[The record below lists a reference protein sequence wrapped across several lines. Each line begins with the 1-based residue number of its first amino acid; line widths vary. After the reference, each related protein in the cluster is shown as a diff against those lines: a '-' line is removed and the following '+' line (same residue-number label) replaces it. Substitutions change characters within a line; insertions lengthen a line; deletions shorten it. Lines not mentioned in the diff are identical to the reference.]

1 MLVKL
6 ILGVAGDL
14 WALPPNA
21 CASENV
27 TSSCVDVSV
36 PRNAVIARNG
46 QWIEL
51 TPQQW
56 QFLRG
61 VYVLNPQT
69 PSGLPYG
76 DKAVL
81 ARLDKDAGGLVFFI
95 DGDKACTPMR
105 APPELMTLMDEVAT
119 DKINHEGSGL

>member
-6 ILGVAGDL
+6 ILGVAGAL

-51 TPQQW
+51 TSKQW
-56 QFLRG
+56 QFLRS
-61 VYVLNPQT
+61 VLRFEPADAPWLCPMATRQCWRGST
-69 PSGLPYG
+69 RMPADWCSLSTVTRPALPC
-76 DKAVL
+76 
-81 ARLDKDAGGLVFFI
+81 ARLQ
-95 DGDKACTPMR
+95 
-105 APPELMTLMDEVAT
+105 
-119 DKINHEGSGL
+119 NS

>member
-6 ILGVAGDL
+6 ILGVAGAL

-51 TPQQW
+51 TSKQW

-69 PSGLPYG
+69 PPGLPYG

-81 ARLDKDAGGLVFFI
+81 ARSTRMPADWCSLSTVTGLHSDARASRTHDP
-95 DGDKACTPMR
+95 DGR
-105 APPELMTLMDEVAT
+105 SR
-119 DKINHEGSGL
+119 N

>member
-51 TPQQW
+51 TSKQW
-56 QFLRG
+56 QFLRS

-69 PSGLPYG
+69 PPGFALWRQGSVGAARQG
-76 DKAVL
+76 CRRTGVL
-81 ARLDKDAGGLVFFI
+81 YR
-95 DGDKACTPMR
+95 R
-105 APPELMTLMDEVAT
+105 
-119 DKINHEGSGL
+119 